1 MRRLLVVVALAAVCS
16 CSARMQPASF
26 KEQVQDLASIAEEG
40 RLLLG
45 LHRSG
50 KVPRTFFRA
59 HAEALA
65 DRAAEHLAELTRR
78 ETDDALLSKQAE
90 AIDQARALADVLR
103 PLAERIDPS
112 AFDELRRLAQTF
124 EGMEHVL

>member
-1 MRRLLVVVALAAVCS
+1 MRRLLVSAALAALCS
-16 CSARMQPASF
+16 CSSRMERASF

-40 RLLLG
+40 RLLLILQRG
-45 LHRSG
+45 G

-65 DRAAEHLAELTRR
+65 DRTAEHLAELTRR
-78 ETDDALLSKQAE
+78 ETDDSLLSKQAQ
-90 AIDQARALADVLR
+90 AIDEARALTDVLR
-103 PLAERIDPS
+103 PLAERVDPK

-124 EGMEHVL
+124 ESMEHVL